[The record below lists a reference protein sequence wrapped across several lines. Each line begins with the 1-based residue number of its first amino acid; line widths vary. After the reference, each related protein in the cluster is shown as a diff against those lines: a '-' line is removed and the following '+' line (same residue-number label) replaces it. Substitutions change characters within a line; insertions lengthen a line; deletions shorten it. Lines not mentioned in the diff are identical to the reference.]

1 MKKINLNIICPT
13 PEWTH
18 YQCIREVII
27 YFDYYLNKMG
37 FEVAISKNN
46 FNMDSIN
53 IVFFAFFLP
62 FDFDIPKNT
71 IIFNTEDLNKS
82 KDQSQMMGAMQEAG
96 RDKFYFDLLEKFPVI
111 DWSYHNLDKINN
123 QNKIHLPLL
132 FCEKLKTNF
141 LRTNK
146 QYFLFVGALTDYRKK
161 ILLQLSKKIDLRT
174 IDTETGS
181 DYGFYRDK
189 LIMEACAIINLH
201 KNEEVD
207 CFESVRCFYPL
218 INKVPV
224 ISEEVN
230 FHKKDNYYHD
240 SVFFIKKK
248 LFISEF
254 LNLINDKVEFENK
267 SKIKLSNFEKKD
279 GYNSFKNSIFKILDN
294 I

>member
-1 MKKINLNIICPT
+1 MCPT
-13 PEWTH
+13 PEWIH

-27 YFDYYLNKMG
+27 YFDFYLNKMG

-123 QNKIHLPLL
+123 QNKVHLPLL

-141 LRTNK
+141 SRINK
-146 QYFLFVGALTDYRKK
+146 QYFLFAGVMTDHRANYLNNFLK
-161 ILLQLSKKIDLRT
+161 
-174 IDTETGS
+174 
-181 DYGFYRDK
+181 K
-189 LIMEACAIINLH
+189 LIL
-201 KNEEVD
+201 
-207 CFESVRCFYPL
+207 
-218 INKVPV
+218 
-224 ISEEVN
+224 
-230 FHKKDNYYHD
+230 
-240 SVFFIKKK
+240 
-248 LFISEF
+248 EF
-254 LNLINDKVEFENK
+254 LLHQQELNMAFTEIN
-267 SKIKLSNFEKKD
+267 
-279 GYNSFKNSIFKILDN
+279 
-294 I
+294 